1 MGSEIVPET
10 ACLQVVGAPSGV
22 TACFLHHEP
31 ASYSSV
37 ARLSDERSRSESESE
52 QGVQSRGVD
61 PKPSELS
68 MGRLKQG

>member
-1 MGSEIVPET
+1 MT
-10 ACLQVVGAPSGV
+10 AY
-22 TACFLHHEP
+22 FLHNGP

-68 MGRLKQG
+68 MGRLKRG